1 MSQFLFLN
9 NYTIYTASIS
19 SAHNFITKIFVG
31 ALPSDFIAHVRSYYK
46 TADEAV
52 VVAENEPG
60 ASTASSAPNVDRP
73 FLEQAW
79 KWLTARPE
87 IRLGGH
93 PSHKGLTLSEVEAR
107 NAAIGGSKCF
117 KPVSQSLQQDPIGAA
132 CLEPG
137 LFNNVHNGLDVQHPK
152 LAISADTTS
161 LHEVSRDT
169 AKDPVTHP
177 TDVQHVQPSKA
188 SAGRRAS
195 KKPTKATKAST
206 HESEIRLYA
215 SENRMWHALT
225 GHGPDTQKIK
235 PLEFACLSG
244 IAASGVDGIY
254 QSDLVKRTGQ
264 DKRSIPLRTDRLFES
279 GYIQKKRV
287 TIQLFD
293 PKRLLHTSHLLHK
306 RFANDILD
314 QTDGPIQS
322 NTASAPVDDDNSGT
336 TDPHEVKH
344 PDHSDSTNR
353 SREEARKIERP
364 VPKWTPDR
372 LLGNQIFDLVDRSG
386 SKGMSVNVSPF
397 FIVSVAKAKILSLR
411 LGYTGQP
418 IK

>member
-1 MSQFLFLN
+1 M
-9 NYTIYTASIS
+9 
-19 SAHNFITKIFVG
+19 
-31 ALPSDFIAHVRSYYK
+31 
-46 TADEAV
+46 
-52 VVAENEPG
+52 
-60 ASTASSAPNVDRP
+60 
-73 FLEQAW
+73 
-79 KWLTARPE
+79 TARPE
-87 IRLGGH
+87 IRLGNH
-93 PSHKGLTLSEVEAR
+93 PSHKRLTLSEVEAR

-117 KPVSQSLQQDPIGAA
+117 QPVSQSLQQNPIGATS
-132 CLEPG
+132 LEPES
-137 LFNNVHNGLDVQHPK
+137 FDNIHNGLDVQHPK

-161 LHEVSRDT
+161 LHEVSKET
-169 AKDPVTHP
+169 AKNHVTHP
-177 TDVQHVQPSKA
+177 TDVHHVQPDKA

-206 HESEIRLYA
+206 QESEIRLFA

-293 PKRLLHTSHLLHK
+293 SKRLLHTSHLLHK
-306 RFANDILD
+306 RFAKDILD
-314 QTDGPIQS
+314 QIDGPIQS
-322 NTASAPVDDDNSGT
+322 NTAGAVDDDNSGT

-344 PDHSDSTNR
+344 PEHLDPTNQ

-364 VPKWTPDR
+364 VPIWTPDR

-397 FIVSVAKAKILSLR
+397 FIASVAKAKILSLR
-411 LGYTGQP
+411 LGYTG
-418 IK
+418 